1 MIRKFLISALSLSA
15 VILQVSAGAM
25 TLPVAQEQK
34 EEAEDS
40 LVRLLSGKSAQL
52 LEIDG
57 MSYRKIVG
65 PAVFFHNNTYLHCD
79 TALWNVDTRI
89 IDAIGN
95 VRIVQ
100 EQTELQSEKMQYFID
115 RDLAEFRGDIVQLR
129 DRDGNT
135 LRTKFL
141 DYNTKDSVGI
151 FFRGGSMR
159 DKDGQIIES
168 QRGTYD
174 SKIRVFD
181 FAADVNMFTDS
192 IFIKTNTLKY
202 ESDYSLATF
211 GTGTNAWK
219 DDYMLSSEAGWYDR
233 DGEQFFFRRNVHLMS
248 ATQEAWC
255 DTLYFDRNTSDVRMY
270 GHIQVTDTTRN
281 VYALAGR
288 MDYVDS
294 VSTVTMTEDPAVV
307 LVVEENA
314 RRDSVYCGADT
325 LIYRSKL
332 LCEVD
337 SVLVA
342 EASLRRQNMDI
353 DPVMEFR
360 RKAAEEAARKAAEE
374 AEKAESVAATLG
386 DLEARVAELGKSEAE
401 LTLRTLEANG
411 ATEAQ
416 MERARELLA
425 LLEDAGENPLE
436 SWQDRLHETIAAAL
450 VDLGDF
456 AGGARLLIADIGT
469 QLAGIA
475 AEGLLEGISALGEA
489 LAQGADG
496 AASMQEALADMARQI
511 LEQLPALFLNAG
523 LTMIANGNW
532 AVGLGL
538 IAAAGVS
545 AFSGGVVEGL
555 YGDDDDDEEENAKGG
570 VYGPGGRMAFAKGG
584 AFTNRIVTS
593 PTEFRFARGGRFGR
607 GLMGE
612 AGPEAILPLR
622 RMGDGSLGVASQG
635 GGGGITVVINNY
647 SQESVSAKEG
657 QGADG
662 MRQLEVTIGAVIN
675 GHISSGRAD
684 KALGGR
690 YGLRAKGV

>member
-374 AEKAESVAATLG
+374 AENDPAK
-386 DLEARVAELGKSEAE
+386 K
-401 LTLRTLEANG
+401 
-411 ATEAQ
+411 AQ
-416 MERARELLA
+416 MEAERMAREKA
-425 LLEDAGENPLE
+425 ERE
-436 SWQDRLHETIAAAL
+436 AAAK
-450 VDLGDF
+450 
-456 AGGARLLIADIGT
+456 A
-469 QLAGIA
+469 A
-475 AEGLLEGISALGEA
+475 AEAE
-489 LAQGADG
+489 
-496 AASMQEALADMARQI
+496 
-511 LEQLPALFLNAG
+511 
-523 LTMIANGNW
+523 
-532 AVGLGL
+532 
-538 IAAAGVS
+538 AAAGSPAVS
-545 AFSGGVVEGL
+545 DSLAVTDSLLSADSLALTDSLASADSLAAADSVIAPDSTKIGFVTALRNVKIFRENMQVVCDSLLYSDLDSIARLFREPAIWNEITQQYNADSVYVLMRNQAMEKASLMSNSFIHIQEDTAHYNQIKGAEMMAYFTPEGKLSRFDGLGGASAIFYIEENDTLATVNKKDAKMLSAIFREGQLHRIYYFDTAVSDAYQLDSGKAAGGQAFSDFPGPSSFREEKVQCRTAGQLYSDRPVFPGL
-555 YGDDDDDEEENAKGG
+555 H
-570 VYGPGGRMAFAKGG
+570 R
-584 AFTNRIVTS
+584 
-593 PTEFRFARGGRFGR
+593 
-607 GLMGE
+607 
-612 AGPEAILPLR
+612 
-622 RMGDGSLGVASQG
+622 
-635 GGGGITVVINNY
+635 
-647 SQESVSAKEG
+647 
-657 QGADG
+657 
-662 MRQLEVTIGAVIN
+662 
-675 GHISSGRAD
+675 
-684 KALGGR
+684 
-690 YGLRAKGV
+690 